1 MYFLTQ
7 DTSLSKYFKCFLQYQ
22 FEAGTEPEE
31 KEFAN
36 RIMGL
41 QSAAP
46 EPLVRFLY
54 PILNGLFS
62 LFVRHSSSEEAAQ
75 VQQSGFATLAQIA
88 KRIQT
93 QLDLPF
99 DKHGHNILLASYLQ
113 HVFDAPIGAP
123 PQGNKDKRATL
134 SAHGSSTAEEEMV
147 RRTTSLRLSTDK
159 LVHHTSNPSR
169 LLLSGN
175 FLLCLFCFLVDLYR
189 LEGEEDKDSPRFSRT
204 YEGSSRSRKVH
215 IGSNTHTTHTH
226 THTHTHTYIQFSSV
240 TT

>member
-1 MYFLTQ
+1 MC
-7 DTSLSKYFKCFLQYQ
+7 KYFKCFLQYQ

-31 KEFAN
+31 KELAN

-62 LFVRHSSSEEAAQ
+62 LFVRHSCSEEAAQ

-134 SAHGSSTAEEEMV
+134 SAHGSSMAEEEMV

-159 LVHHTSNPSR
+159 LVHTSNPSM
-169 LLLSGN
+169 LLLSSH
-175 FLLCLFCFLVDLYR
+175 FLFCLFCLLVDLYR
-189 LEGEEDKDSPRFSRT
+189 LEGEEDKDSPRSTRT
-204 YEGSSRSRKVH
+204 YESSTRSRKVH
-215 IGSNTHTTHTH
+215 TDSDTHMHAHTH
-226 THTHTHTYIQFSSV
+226 TNTQYTRIHTRAVQ
-240 TT
+240 

>member
-1 MYFLTQ
+1 MC
-7 DTSLSKYFKCFLQYQ
+7 KYFKCFFQYQ
-22 FEAGTEPEE
+22 FEAGSEPEE
-31 KEFAN
+31 KELASK
-36 RIMGL
+36 ILGL

-93 QLDLPF
+93 QLELPF

-134 SAHGSSTAEEEMV
+134 SAHGCSATEEEMV

-159 LVHHTSNPSR
+159 LHHLSNPSM
-169 LLLSGN
+169 SFAVF
-175 FLLCLFCFLVDLYR
+175 FL
-189 LEGEEDKDSPRFSRT
+189 FS
-204 YEGSSRSRKVH
+204 
-215 IGSNTHTTHTH
+215 
-226 THTHTHTYIQFSSV
+226 
-240 TT
+240 